1 MVDSRLR
8 ADGIYK
14 MSLKCLITP
23 EGKNYERSLGL
34 CQKSSGA
41 SFNSL
46 LLERVEK
53 I

>member
-1 MVDSRLR
+1 MVESRSR

-14 MSLKCLITP
+14 MSLKCLMP

-41 SFNSL
+41 SFRSL